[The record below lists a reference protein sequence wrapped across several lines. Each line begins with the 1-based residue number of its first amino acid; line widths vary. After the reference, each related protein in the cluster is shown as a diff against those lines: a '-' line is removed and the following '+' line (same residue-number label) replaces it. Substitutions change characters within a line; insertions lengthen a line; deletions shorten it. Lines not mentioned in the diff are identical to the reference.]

1 VILFTSCDLI
11 ALIVQGVGGGLAS
24 AEAEDGDPSTG
35 GNIMLGGIAF
45 QLFTIT
51 AYVIC
56 AAGFLFRFTKNLPL
70 RAVSLREKQAR
81 VGMPVKIKVMVGAMS
96 FSSVL
101 LFIRSVYRL
110 IELSDGWTGRIIR
123 TELYFDVLDGTMIVL
138 AIYTINFIHPGMFS
152 PNQPPKVKET
162 VSRESDV

>member
-1 VILFTSCDLI
+1 VVSPSSCVSNQQYKRFSSDTSRNSQSSPTT
-11 ALIVQGVGGGLAS
+11 V
-24 AEAEDGDPSTG
+24 
-35 GNIMLGGIAF
+35 
-45 QLFTIT
+45 TIT

-56 AAGFLFRFTKNLPL
+56 AAEFLFRFTKNFPL

-138 AIYTINFIHPGMFS
+138 AIYTVNFIHPGMFS
-152 PNQPPKVKET
+152 PSQPPKVKET